1 MVWRA
6 ERASL
11 VWETA
16 GNESFSGTNF
26 VKIKDGRTKGY
37 KIDKMRLAKCEYG
50 VVRNVMLAYVAF
62 VRRRMAITI
71 KIEGVSK
78 FGIKYEF

>member
-1 MVWRA
+1 M
-6 ERASL
+6 
-11 VWETA
+11 
-16 GNESFSGTNF
+16 
-26 VKIKDGRTKGY
+26 
-37 KIDKMRLAKCEYG
+37 G

-62 VRRRMAITI
+62 VRRRMMITI

>member
-1 MVWRA
+1 
-6 ERASL
+6 
-11 VWETA
+11 
-16 GNESFSGTNF
+16 
-26 VKIKDGRTKGY
+26 
-37 KIDKMRLAKCEYG
+37 MRLAKCEYG